1 MINSR
6 VPSNLLVSRV
16 ASDIVKQQNAL
27 ADVQEQI
34 SSGKKVNRPSDAP
47 AQAAHLLSMRETTS
61 RLEQYTQNASI
72 AESQL
77 SLEEGALAGATDA
90 LTRVRDLTLRASND
104 SNFEFREE
112 SNAEIK
118 LIRDELFS
126 LANSQDSFGNYLFSG
141 SNVQQQ
147 PFTSGTPTSYSGSD
161 DSSRMQI
168 ALGRSIETGDTGIDV
183 FMRIR
188 NGNGDFKTSNEPA
201 NTGTGTI
208 GTGAVSDSSVFDGG
222 AYSITFTSPTQY
234 NVTDATGDVVPPGQ
248 TFESGEEI
256 AFQGM
261 TIQISG
267 APDAGDVFSVTPS
280 ANEDVFS
287 TITNLIDAL
296 DTIPIDEAEA
306 SRNNS
311 DISTAINQIDNA
323 LNHIN
328 TARATVGTRLSSID
342 SGRDEN
348 ENIALQIERVKQDVE
363 DVDIADAVTR
373 LQTQANSLEIL
384 QQSYTRI
391 EGLSLF
397 NFM

>member
-16 ASDIVKQQNAL
+16 ASDIVNQQNAL

-61 RLEQYTQNASI
+61 RLEQYTTNISI

-77 SLEEGALAGATDA
+77 ALEEGALAGTTDA
-90 LTRVRDLTLRASND
+90 LTRVRDLALRASNG
-104 SNFEFREE
+104 SNLAFREE
-112 SNAEIK
+112 SNAEIR

-126 LANSQDSFGNYLFSG
+126 LANSQDSFGNFLFSG
-141 SNVQQQ
+141 SNVHEK

-161 DSSRMQI
+161 ESTRMQI

-188 NGNGDFKTSNEPA
+188 NGNGDFKTAYDAS

-208 GTGAVSDSSVFDGG
+208 GIGAVSDTSFFEGG
-222 AYSITFTSPTQY
+222 EYSITFTSPEQY
-234 NVTDATGDVVPPGQ
+234 RVTDAAGAEIVPIQPY
-248 TFESGEEI
+248 ESGEKIE
-256 AFQGM
+256 FQGM
-261 TIQISG
+261 AIQISG
-267 APDAGDVFSVTPS
+267 EPDTGDVFNVTPS

-287 TITNLIDAL
+287 TITQLIDAL
-296 DTIPIDEAEA
+296 DTFSADDAEA
-306 SRNNS
+306 ARNNS
-311 DISTAINQIDNA
+311 DISMAIGQIDNA
-323 LNHIN
+323 LDHIN
-328 TARATVGTRLSSID
+328 TSRAKVGTRLSNID
-342 SGRDEN
+342 SSRDEN
-348 ENIALQIERVKQDVE
+348 ENVALQIDRIKQDVE

-373 LQTQANSLEIL
+373 LQSQANSLEIL
-384 QQSYTRI
+384 QKSFTRI